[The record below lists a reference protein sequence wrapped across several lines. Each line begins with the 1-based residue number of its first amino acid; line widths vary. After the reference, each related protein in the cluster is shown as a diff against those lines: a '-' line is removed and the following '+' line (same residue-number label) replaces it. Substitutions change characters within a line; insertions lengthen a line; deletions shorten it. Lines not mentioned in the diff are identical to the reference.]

1 MKRAVVYLLF
11 ACAVLCGCAQ
21 SYDMRFIG
29 QGRDE
34 VYMTFPEGTRLTVG
48 EKLRIF
54 PSLQSDE
61 LYLRKALGTVEIVRI
76 VDGARAQ
83 VRILEGTVLD
93 GVCAEIVE

>member
-1 MKRAVVYLLF
+1 VDV
-11 ACAVLCGCAQ
+11 
-21 SYDMRFIG
+21 RFIG
-29 QGRDE
+29 QSKDE

-61 LYLRKALGTVEIVRI
+61 LYRHGHLRKALGTVEIVRI

-83 VRILEGTVLD
+83 VRILEGTVLN
-93 GVCAEIVE
+93 GACAEIVE